1 VVGAGRGGR
10 AQGLTVADWVI
21 LVDSA
26 RDFPNADT
34 PHKVITTKDYLARS
48 NLFRGSRPKVINLSR
63 SFAYQSRGYYCSL
76 LAEARGHRII
86 PSVETMVDLSA
97 RQLYAQALPELDDA
111 LRKAIAA
118 SDDKSLPARLLV
130 YFGSVADHRFDRFG
144 RLLFDWFRCPVLE
157 VTIENS
163 GRDQIRRL
171 APVPVAKLTAAELVE
186 FHAALH
192 THTTREWRSRKD
204 RATPRYSFAV
214 LYDPNDKLPPS
225 DLATLKHW
233 SRIAEKQGVEVEPIT
248 RRDLARLAE
257 FDALFIRETT
267 SIDNH
272 TYRFARRAVQEGMP
286 VIDDPISMIR
296 CTNKIYLHELMTGNG
311 IAVPPT
317 VIIGSGQHDLSR
329 AADELGFPMVLKVP
343 DSSFSRGVRK
353 IDSAHELALLARE
366 WLHDTDLLLAQAFM
380 PTSFDWRVGVLGGK
394 PLYVCQYMMARKHWQ
409 IVKHGSNGQLIEGPH
424 KTIALGEAPPA
435 VIDVGLRA
443 AQLIGDGL
451 YGVDLK
457 ETADGLYVVEINDNP
472 SIEHGT
478 EDAAEKDQ
486 VWIELTRWFTDRL
499 DG

>member
-1 VVGAGRGGR
+1 
-10 AQGLTVADWVI
+10 LIVADWVI

-48 NLFRGSRPKVINLSR
+48 NLFRGSRPKMINLSR

-86 PSVETMVDLSA
+86 PTVETMVDLGA
-97 RQLYAQALPELDDA
+97 RQLYAQSLPELDDSLQKA
-111 LRKAIAA
+111 LAA
-118 SDDKSLPARLLV
+118 ADDKTVPHRLLV
-130 YFGSVADHRFDRFG
+130 YFGTVTDRRFDRFG
-144 RLLFDWFRCPVLE
+144 RLLFDWYRCPVLE
-157 VTIENS
+157 VTVENG
-163 GRDQIRRL
+163 GRAQIKRL
-171 APVPVAKLTAAELVE
+171 APLPIAKLTSEELKA

-192 THTTREWRSRKD
+192 THTTREWRSKKD

-214 LYDPNDKLPPS
+214 LYNPLETLPPS
-225 DLATLKHW
+225 NLSTLKHW

-248 RRDLARLAE
+248 RRDLPRLAE

-296 CTNKIYLHELMTGNG
+296 CTNKIYLHELLTGNG

-317 VIIGSGQHDLSR
+317 VILAGQHDLAR

-343 DSSFSRGVRK
+343 DSSFSRGVK
-353 IDSAHELALLARE
+353 KVDSAADLSRLTAE
-366 WLHDTDLLLAQAFM
+366 WFEDTDLLLAQAFM

-394 PLYVCQYMMARKHWQ
+394 PIYVCQYMMAKRHWQ
-409 IVKHGSNGQLIEGPH
+409 IVKHRANGKLTEGDH
-424 KTIALGEAPPA
+424 NTIPLGEAPPE
-435 VIDVGLRA
+435 VLDVGLRA

-457 ETADGLYVVEINDNP
+457 ATDNGVYVVEVNDNP
-472 SIEHGT
+472 SIEHGV
-478 EDAAEKDQ
+478 EDQAERDQ
-486 VWIELTRWFTDRL
+486 VWISLTRWFTDRL
-499 DG
+499 DS